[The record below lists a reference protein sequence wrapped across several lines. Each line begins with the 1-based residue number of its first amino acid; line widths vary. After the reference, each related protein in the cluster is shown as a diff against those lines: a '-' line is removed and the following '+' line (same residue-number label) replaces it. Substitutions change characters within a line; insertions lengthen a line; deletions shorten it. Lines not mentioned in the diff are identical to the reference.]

1 MMMTKMRTYRDNRYH
16 ACTSPSK
23 VSPTDTLP
31 PSLPTPSCLKPHPP
45 HADCHTYQLRAYI
58 YQARD
63 MYASDKSGLSDPYAV
78 MSFTRYSTR
87 TRVVKESVCPT
98 WDQTLLINQIRIFG
112 TPQSVLDSPPPVVL
126 ELFDKDIVVSVHI
139 KHFPPKSGNKWLH
152 FFSLSRVP
160 TSFSVPVWPILLC
173 VCHWTRLVPC
183 WTGFPSRA
191 TTSTPG
197 SSWPDLS

>member
-1 MMMTKMRTYRDNRYH
+1 MTL
-16 ACTSPSK
+16 C
-23 VSPTDTLP
+23 VSRFKGKREKKRKSNDDDEDEDVQRQQVPRMYLTFKGKSHETDALP
-31 PSLPTPSCLKPHPP
+31 PSLPTPSFLKPHPP

-126 ELFDKDIVVSVHI
+126 ELFDKDIVVSVH
-139 KHFPPKSGNKWLH
+139 
-152 FFSLSRVP
+152 
-160 TSFSVPVWPILLC
+160 
-173 VCHWTRLVPC
+173 
-183 WTGFPSRA
+183 
-191 TTSTPG
+191 
-197 SSWPDLS
+197 